1 MQTLRFMSPD
11 EIETVHQATLQILS
25 QIGIVL
31 TEAGGREKL
40 LAAGASQGGDRMLL
54 PPELVQWALAQCPP
68 QVQVRG
74 RGGKTTV
81 LGDGSLHWHNLGGAK
96 DVYDHSQAECR
107 PALVQDVRDS
117 ARLLD
122 ALPSVNTVT
131 PFFTPQDVPG
141 QSMSLAMYR
150 HTLPCTLKPIH
161 GPGVQTAE
169 EVRLAVRMAEVI
181 GPPYET
187 LTFGISP
194 VSPLYLPDD
203 VVQAVMQ
210 AAAFGVPVGPLPCPT
225 AGATAPFSM
234 AGALAQQNAEVLATL
249 VLAQVTHPGLPIF
262 YCGRLAMM
270 EPRTGMSVWGG
281 AEMGMVSAGTVQ
293 LAHFYGLPVNV
304 YGLSTNAHTL
314 NIQNGYE
321 RALNALLPA
330 LAGAD
335 ELSGVGEMQAGVS
348 GSFAQMVADDE
359 IAAVIQRI
367 VRGYQVDADALAV
380 EVIASVMDGSRNFLD
395 QVHTVRYLRAGEVH
409 MTHLADRGGWDE
421 WVRKGRVE
429 MAGRADEKARQILA
443 SHEVPPLDEAQ
454 EKALDEILAFA
465 SKIE

>member
-11 EIETVHQATLQILS
+11 EIETVHQTTLQILS

-40 LAAGASQGGDRMLL
+40 LAAGASQRGDRMLL

-122 ALPSVNTVT
+122 ALPSDNTVT
-131 PFFTPQDVPG
+131 PFFTPAGRARPEHVAGYVPPHPALHA
-141 QSMSLAMYR
+141 QAYPR
-150 HTLPCTLKPIH
+150 PR
-161 GPGVQTAE
+161 VQTAE
-169 EVRLAVRMAEVI
+169 EVRLVVRMAEVI

-210 AAAFGVPVGPLPCPT
+210 AAAFGVPVGPLPCLT
-225 AGATAPFSM
+225 AGAIAPFSM
-234 AGALAQQNAEVLATL
+234 AWRRPSKT
-249 VLAQVTHPGLPIF
+249 
-262 YCGRLAMM
+262 
-270 EPRTGMSVWGG
+270 PRYWR
-281 AEMGMVSAGTVQ
+281 
-293 LAHFYGLPVNV
+293 P
-304 YGLSTNAHTL
+304 
-314 NIQNGYE
+314 
-321 RALNALLPA
+321 
-330 LAGAD
+330 
-335 ELSGVGEMQAGVS
+335 
-348 GSFAQMVADDE
+348 
-359 IAAVIQRI
+359 
-367 VRGYQVDADALAV
+367 
-380 EVIASVMDGSRNFLD
+380 
-395 QVHTVRYLRAGEVH
+395 
-409 MTHLADRGGWDE
+409 WC
-421 WVRKGRVE
+421 
-429 MAGRADEKARQILA
+429 
-443 SHEVPPLDEAQ
+443 
-454 EKALDEILAFA
+454 
-465 SKIE
+465 